1 MTEDT
6 EDTEI
11 ELPVLEIREDQQG
24 RHQAMLKQH
33 RMDKSYRKE
42 DHKKGFHRMKFPATT
57 LK

>member
-1 MTEDT
+1 ML

-11 ELPVLEIREDQQG
+11 ELPVLKTREDQQG

-33 RMDKSYRKE
+33 RLDKSYRKE
-42 DHKKGFHRMKFPATT
+42 DHKKGFHRMKFPCIT